1 MNRWEG
7 LDEFVAVAECGQF
20 TAAAERLCLS
30 SSQVSRQIARL
41 EERLQTRLFYR
52 STRRVALTEAG
63 QTFLQHCQRLQDA
76 REEALRAVG
85 DLGSEPKGL
94 LRMTCAVAYGER
106 FIVPLVTD
114 FMSRHPQL
122 RVDIELSNR
131 TLDLLHEGLDLAIRL
146 GRLQE
151 SRLVATRLAPRQM
164 YLCAAPGYLQRYGRP
179 HSLSELAR
187 HNCLVG
193 SSEVWNFQ
201 LNGRESALRVQGNWR
216 CNSGQAV
223 LDAALRGLGLCQL
236 PDYYVLEHLRSG
248 AWYPCWQATS
258 HRTRR
263 CGRSIRSSG
272 TCRPRF
278 ASWSTFLN
286 RAWHKAAN
294 TARNNRLQPQ
304 GDLQQRTTRPT
315 SRVKPPVIRPT
326 LSQQ

>member
-7 LDEFVAVAECGQF
+7 LDEFVAVAECDQF
-20 TAAAERLCLS
+20 TAAAERLGLS
-30 SSQVSRQIARL
+30 SSQVSRQVARL

-114 FMSRHPQL
+114 FMTRHPQL

-131 TLDLLHEGLDLAIRL
+131 NLDLVHEGLDLAIRL
-146 GRLQE
+146 GRLQD
-151 SRLVATRLAPRQM
+151 SRLVATRLAPRRM
-164 YLCAAPGYLQRYGRP
+164 YLCAAPDYLQHYGRP
-179 HSLSELAR
+179 HSLSELNR
-187 HNCLVG
+187 HNCLIG
-193 SSEVWNFQ
+193 SSDTWSFQ
-201 LNGRESALRVQGNWR
+201 DNGREAAQRVQGNWR

-248 AWYPCWQATS
+248 ALLSLLDNQQP
-258 HRTRR
+258 
-263 CGRSIRSSG
+263 
-272 TCRPRF
+272 P
-278 ASWSTFLN
+278 
-286 RAWHKAAN
+286 N
-294 TARNNRLQPQ
+294 TAVWALYP
-304 GDLQQRTTRPT
+304 QQRHLSPKVRQLVDTLKAGLAQRSEYRP
-315 SRVKPPVIRPT
+315 
-326 LSQQ
+326 